1 LVVVFG
7 PIYNSFFAQDRNG
20 MVYEEMPA
28 ELKTILAAGTKMK
41 HLTLGVAG
49 TCYYVTENG
58 QIGYNFGSC
67 YGNLNEQVVTGQ
79 KMEIPMTVSSAFD
92 VLN

>member
-1 LVVVFG
+1 
-7 PIYNSFFAQDRNG
+7 
-20 MVYEEMPA
+20 MVYEEIPA
-28 ELKTILAAGTKMK
+28 ELKTILAAGTEMK

-49 TCYYVTENG
+49 TDYYVAENG
-58 QIGYNFGSC
+58 QIGYNFGSY

-79 KMEIPMTVSSAFD
+79 KRGKPMTVSSAFD